1 MELAHIHGWRGILYY
16 ALFPLD
22 LIGKVSDERLAYQ
35 QAKFEELLPILGIL
49 CPLFVLGLASTSVG
63 WGGLLLATSLVA
75 FMLAA
80 LSKVHLKL
88 ATNQLVEVWLNLW
101 VSMVAL
107 SIALA
112 LLGWLFG
119 GLSKPNF
126 DWD

>member
-16 ALFPLD
+16 VLFPLD
-22 LIGKVSDERLAYQ
+22 LIGTVSDERLAYQ
-35 QAKFEELLPILGIL
+35 QAKLEELLPILGIL

-63 WGGLLLATSLVA
+63 WGGLLFTTSITAL
-75 FMLAA
+75 LLGA

-107 SIALA
+107 SIVLA

-119 GLSKPNF
+119 GLSQPNF
-126 DWD
+126 NWD